1 MSTSSRLTVRLD
13 RAELRILRSQ
23 AIRNG
28 QSLSAFAR
36 QKILHGGGAD
46 TVNSEETVNQILPVV
61 QARFDELADEI
72 QAIKSNARQ
81 IDERASDR
89 LKKAVQIIFEEIR
102 KK

>member
-1 MSTSSRLTVRLD
+1 MANSAKLTIRMSE
-13 RAELRILRSQ
+13 AEARILRAQS
-23 AIRNG
+23 IRHG
-28 QSLSAFAR
+28 VSLSAFAR

-46 TVNSEETVNQILPVV
+46 AVNSEETVNQILPVV

-72 QAIKSNARQ
+72 QAIKSDARQ

-89 LKKAVQIIFEEIR
+89 LKKSVQIIFEEIR